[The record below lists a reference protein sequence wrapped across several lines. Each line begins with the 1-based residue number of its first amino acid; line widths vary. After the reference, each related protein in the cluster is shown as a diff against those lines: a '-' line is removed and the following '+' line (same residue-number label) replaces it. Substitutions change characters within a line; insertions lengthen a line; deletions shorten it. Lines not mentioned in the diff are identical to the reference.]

1 MSRYTKLQ
9 QGLPQGS
16 VLGPILFSLFISPIG
31 DICRK
36 HNILYHGYADDTQNY
51 LSFKPAI
58 PGDNHRC
65 RKQLEKCI
73 EEIQIWMRTNFLK
86 LNDDKTEYI
95 IIGTYK
101 NLQYVADADV
111 TIGDE
116 TITASDFVRDLGFW
130 FDKELKGTVHINK
143 ITSSCIYTIRNVAWI
158 RHLLDLDTTKTLMQ
172 ALVLSRMD
180 YCNSLLLG
188 CSGYLLQKLQRV
200 QNMAC
205 RVVCQCTKF
214 EHISPF
220 LADIHWLKVKER
232 IDYKVL
238 TIMHKCVN
246 GQAPRYLTELLDAD
260 AAVDPSLGQYVH
272 NLCSN
277 HMGYLRTTQSR
288 LTQVHKQSFSSMG
301 PRLWNDLPLH
311 IRLIHNFSDF
321 KAKLK
326 THLFRLSYGPV
337 AQEW

>member
-1 MSRYTKLQ
+1 MSQYTKLQ

-51 LSFKPAI
+51 LTFKPAI
-58 PGDNHRC
+58 PGDNHRY
-65 RKQLEKCI
+65 RTQLEKCI
-73 EEIQIWMRTNFLK
+73 DEIQTWMHTNFLK

-101 NLQYVADADV
+101 NLQYVADKDI

-116 TITASDFVRDLGFW
+116 TITASDFVRDLGVW

-143 ITSSCIYTIRNVAWI
+143 ITSSCIYTIQNVARI

-260 AAVDPSLGQYVH
+260 AAVDSSLGQYVH
-272 NLCSN
+272 NLRSN
-277 HMGYLRTTQSR
+277 HMGYLRTT
-288 LTQVHKQSFSSMG
+288 
-301 PRLWNDLPLH
+301 
-311 IRLIHNFSDF
+311 
-321 KAKLK
+321 
-326 THLFRLSYGPV
+326 
-337 AQEW
+337 

>member
-1 MSRYTKLQ
+1 MSQYTKLQ

-51 LSFKPAI
+51 LTFKPAI

-65 RKQLEKCI
+65 RTQLEKCI
-73 EEIQIWMRTNFLK
+73 DEIRTWMHTNFLK
-86 LNDDKTEYI
+86 LNNDKTKYI

-101 NLQYVADADV
+101 NLQYVSDTDI
-111 TIGDE
+111 TIGDD

-143 ITSSCIYTIRNVAWI
+143 ITSSCIYTIRNVARI

-172 ALVLSRMD
+172 ALVLSCMD

-188 CSGYLLQKLQRV
+188 CSGYLLQKLQQV

-220 LADIHWLKVKER
+220 LADIHWLKVKE
-232 IDYKVL
+232 
-238 TIMHKCVN
+238 
-246 GQAPRYLTELLDAD
+246 
-260 AAVDPSLGQYVH
+260 
-272 NLCSN
+272 
-277 HMGYLRTTQSR
+277 
-288 LTQVHKQSFSSMG
+288 
-301 PRLWNDLPLH
+301 
-311 IRLIHNFSDF
+311 
-321 KAKLK
+321 
-326 THLFRLSYGPV
+326 
-337 AQEW
+337 

>member
-36 HNILYHGYADDTQNY
+36 HNILYHGYADDTQHY
-51 LSFKPAI
+51 LTFKPAI

-73 EEIQIWMRTNFLK
+73 EEILIWMHTNFLK

-101 NLQYVADADV
+101 NLQYVADTDI

-130 FDKELKGTVHINK
+130 FDKELKGTAHINK
-143 ITSSCIYTIRNVAWI
+143 ITSSCIYTIRNVARI

-188 CSGYLLQKLQRV
+188 CSGYLLQKLQ
-200 QNMAC
+200 
-205 RVVCQCTKF
+205 
-214 EHISPF
+214 
-220 LADIHWLKVKER
+220 
-232 IDYKVL
+232 
-238 TIMHKCVN
+238 
-246 GQAPRYLTELLDAD
+246 
-260 AAVDPSLGQYVH
+260 
-272 NLCSN
+272 
-277 HMGYLRTTQSR
+277 
-288 LTQVHKQSFSSMG
+288 
-301 PRLWNDLPLH
+301 
-311 IRLIHNFSDF
+311 
-321 KAKLK
+321 
-326 THLFRLSYGPV
+326 
-337 AQEW
+337 